1 MAGDVFVTE
10 GETDDARS
18 ELLHGDNADG
28 AFYRGETGLPA
39 CSTVWV
45 NAVGMNL
52 LGCSVCEN
60 PYGRLSHTNLY
71 RLCKGDAQL
80 VSHIGR
86 RCAGVDGYKLQRGF
100 RFE

>member
-1 MAGDVFVTE
+1 MVGDVFVTE
-10 GETDDARS
+10 GKTDDARS

-28 AFYRGETGLPA
+28 APGRGETGLL
-39 CSTVWV
+39 
-45 NAVGMNL
+45 GL
-52 LGCSVCEN
+52 FLGCSVCEN

-86 RCAGVDGYKLQRGF
+86 RCAGVDGYEFQRGF

>member
-1 MAGDVFVTE
+1 MLTVRLVGVKPA
-10 GETDDARS
+10 S
-18 ELLHGDNADG
+18 W
-28 AFYRGETGLPA
+28 A
-39 CSTVWV
+39 CSTVRV

-86 RCAGVDGYKLQRGF
+86 RCAGVDGYEFQRGF